1 MQNIFDRRGTLQR
14 DGTPATE
21 CFLEREVPK
30 ERTEDIGRLR
40 DEERALR
47 KAMTPM
53 RQLVVALVLTA
64 GEMICLLSFFLLQAD
79 GEYIGDTMFRLWPLL
94 VLFFAFFLAATAM
107 LFWGSLHVVR
117 VRRGPQMVQFLAHRK
132 KSERQVDEAFGVPD
146 DAKEIEVLVFL
157 DEEEKRNVFRSEAKV
172 ERMTAFVR
180 GGKLF
185 LSSLYGLYAVP
196 LADITATVRQKKPI
210 SVSGRWTEKFLSSAS
225 SSSPSAPP
233 SSSAS
238 SSART
243 EYNEREMIAYALRC
257 YYTVQIHTA
266 KGEFGFIVL
275 PWSIDALAAVADLKL
290 VSK

>member
-1 MQNIFDRRGTLQR
+1 MQR

-40 DEERALR
+40 DEEKTLR
-47 KAMTPM
+47 KSMTPM
-53 RQLVVALVLTA
+53 RQLIIALVLSA
-64 GEMICLLSFFLLQAD
+64 GEMVCLLSFFLFQED
-79 GEYIGDTMFRLWPLL
+79 GEHIGDTMLRLWPLL

-107 LFWGSLHVVR
+107 LLWGSLHIVR
-117 VRRGPQMVQFLAHRK
+117 VRRGPQMAQFLAHRK

-157 DEEEKRNVFRSEAKV
+157 DEEEKRNVFRSEAKA

-196 LADITATVRQKKPI
+196 LADITATVRQK
-210 SVSGRWTEKFLSSAS
+210 SRSR
-225 SSSPSAPP
+225 
-233 SSSAS
+233 
-238 SSART
+238 
-243 EYNEREMIAYALRC
+243 
-257 YYTVQIHTA
+257 
-266 KGEFGFIVL
+266 
-275 PWSIDALAAVADLKL
+275 
-290 VSK
+290 

>member
-40 DEERALR
+40 DEEKTLR
-47 KAMTPM
+47 KSMTPM
-53 RQLVVALVLTA
+53 RQLIIALVLTA
-64 GEMICLLSFFLLQAD
+64 GEMVCWLSFFLFQED
-79 GEYIGDTMFRLWPLL
+79 GEHIGDTMLRLWPLL

-107 LFWGSLHVVR
+107 LLWGSLHIVR
-117 VRRGPQMVQFLAHRK
+117 VRRGPQMAQFLAHRK
-132 KSERQVDEAFGVPD
+132 KSERQVDESFGVPD

-157 DEEEKRNVFRSEAKV
+157 DEEEKRNVFRSEAKA

-225 SSSPSAPP
+225 SSPSAPS

-238 SSART
+238 LAART

-257 YYTVQIHTA
+257 YYTVQIHTT

-275 PWSIDALAAVADLKL
+275 PWSINALAAVADLKL
-290 VSK
+290 AGK